1 MLVGSLEFAF
11 TVINALFFLFV
22 AFHKRRAQMKFIDK
36 IQRIDETIKYSFKIK
51 LNYSMYKYVSL
62 VVGSIVLIYYNF
74 VVTGVLYSYL
84 VKIETGSE
92 FATFVVYI
100 VQSSSSGVFTFGFV
114 GYVIL
119 IQARLTRINE
129 KLQDIVRFPPET
141 LEKHYKTKDALCMEM
156 MRYTKMYKSFCSCV
170 EDLNDIYGSSM
181 VLQFAHDFTL
191 LTTQIFGMFYFGSF
205 EDPEKSLYQ
214 ILALLAWML
223 PNIMKISFICF
234 TCHTCRNEVGRE
246 TLRQL

>member
-11 TVINALFFLFV
+11 TIINALFFLFV

-36 IQRIDETIKYSFKIK
+36 IQKIDETIKYGFKIK
-51 LNYSMYKYVSL
+51 LNYSMYKNASL
-62 VVGSIVLIYYNF
+62 VLGSIVLIYYNV
-74 VVTGVLYSYL
+74 VVTGVLYSRLL
-84 VKIETGSE
+84 VIETGSE
-92 FATFVVYI
+92 FATFLVYI

-119 IQARLTRINE
+119 IQTRLMKINE

-141 LEKHYKTKDALCMEM
+141 LEKVYKTKDALCIEM
-156 MRYTKMYKSFCSCV
+156 MRYTKMYKNLCSCV

-191 LTTQIFGMFYFGSF
+191 LTTQIFGMFFFGNF
-205 EDPEKSLYQ
+205 QDPEKSFYQ
-214 ILALLAWML
+214 IMALLAWML
-223 PNIMKISFICF
+223 PNIIKISFICF
-234 TCHTCRNEVGRE
+234 TCHTCRNEVGRK
-246 TLRQL
+246 TWT